1 MPTDTAPRVD
11 PSALSALSAPP
22 APPVLAVRTWWVY
35 MVRAENG
42 HLYTGISIDPER
54 RFREHLSG
62 KGARFFN
69 RSPASALVW
78 WQRCDGHGDALRQ
91 ELQIKALAK
100 PAKERLISQF
110 DDQQFAGAKPC
121 AALGSGSKLGA
132 NQLETEHE

>member
-1 MPTDTAPRVD
+1 MPTDTAITV
-11 PSALSALSAPP
+11 APP
-22 APPVLAVRTWWVY
+22 ASPPELAVRIWWVY

-78 WQRCDGHGDALRQ
+78 WQRCAGHGDALRQ
-91 ELQIKALAK
+91 ELQIKALTK
-100 PAKERLISQF
+100 RAKERLISQF
-110 DDQQFAGAKPC
+110 DDHQFAGAKLC
-121 AALGSGSKLGA
+121 AATDSASKLGA
-132 NQLETEHE
+132 NQSETEHE